1 VCTHAFEFE
10 FELIDRM
17 LLLHVIY
24 TSYCVLYLADRR
36 PETRARQ
43 CMLFQLHISIIILSH
58 CLKDQLLEFIFKACV
73 RFVGAYGL
81 STDNADVHSMGHYI
95 IILSRPW
102 NVTGRD
108 R

>member
-36 PETRARQ
+36 PETRAWQ

-81 STDNADVHSMGHYI
+81 FFKA
-95 IILSRPW
+95 
-102 NVTGRD
+102 
-108 R
+108 